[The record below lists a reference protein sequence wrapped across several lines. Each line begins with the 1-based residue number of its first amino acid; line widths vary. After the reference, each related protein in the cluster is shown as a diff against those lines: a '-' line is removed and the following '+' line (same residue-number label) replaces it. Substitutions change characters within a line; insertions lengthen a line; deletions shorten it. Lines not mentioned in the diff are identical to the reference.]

1 MEPQFSKGMASGTP
15 RTRRSSRASKPNTP
29 GGDISVASR
38 SSTSSTKTGVPAN
51 IQKQLAQELE
61 RAFPIESFGPF
72 ENSAVGLLNS
82 ERQALSKFLDKLVEE
97 DPDNNAVFGERGE
110 KIRDKIGDLIQYW
123 KKKSR
128 EEYRRNVVNR
138 LGIKLEPVRKATRP
152 IESTQGDDVSINSDL
167 TQELDEPQGKNSVP
181 GDLVGST
188 ISTAPSSTTSRR
200 SRKKTTAQEP
210 DTARGTTMTDSKM
223 PRYERAGKLLIGEFI
238 FAAYVGLHRG

>member
-82 ERQALSKFLDKLVEE
+82 ERQALSKFLDRLVEE

-128 EEYRRNVVNR
+128 EEYR
-138 LGIKLEPVRKATRP
+138 
-152 IESTQGDDVSINSDL
+152 
-167 TQELDEPQGKNSVP
+167 
-181 GDLVGST
+181 
-188 ISTAPSSTTSRR
+188 
-200 SRKKTTAQEP
+200 
-210 DTARGTTMTDSKM
+210 
-223 PRYERAGKLLIGEFI
+223 
-238 FAAYVGLHRG
+238 